1 MTESTLFR
9 SEEMSLIQLYIPAE
23 VAQPTVAELGELGL
37 VQFRDLNP
45 EVNAFQRAFV
55 NEIRRFDEME
65 RQLRFFTQQIEK
77 VGVNIRPSM
86 PSSHLSRARSR
97 QELDDLEER
106 ISEHENRLL
115 QMNNSH
121 ETMQRRYL
129 ELAELK
135 HVLRETSDFFQEA
148 ASHQEDI
155 RNSFDEPDAPLLDR
169 DLEAG
174 GSGAQGL
181 GLNLGNVT
189 GVIPRSKMQTFER
202 ILWRSLRGNLYM
214 NTAEIDEPV
223 IDPSTDTVVEK
234 NVFIIFAHGR
244 EIMAKIKKIA
254 ESLGATLYPIDS
266 DAERRRDALQDVE
279 RHIDEFSSVLGNTT
293 QTRRLELMRI
303 SENLTS
309 WMTIVK
315 KEKAT
320 YHTMNHFNYDINR
333 KCLIAEGW
341 CPTNEINTIQAALRE
356 VTQRSGSMVPSILN
370 ELKTHK
376 EPPTYHK
383 TNKFTAGFQGIVD
396 AYGMAKYREVNPGLF
411 TIISFPF
418 LFAVMFGDIGHGIL
432 VLLVGIYL
440 VLNERKLA
448 SVDGEMF
455 QMVYGGRYIVL
466 LMGAFSLFTGMMYND
481 IFSRSLP
488 WFKSGWEFHV
498 PDDHKVNDIITAQS
512 NGHTYLFGIDYAWH
526 GTDNYLLFTNSYKM
540 KMSVIL
546 GVIHMSFGICMVYQ
560 NARFYRKPIDII
572 GGFIPQMLFMQS
584 LFGYLVI
591 MIIYKWTVNWFETD
605 AAGHSVRNSPPSLL
619 NTMIYMF
626 LRPGSVEEAD
636 KLYPG
641 QGFVQ
646 GLLVLIAIICIPWM
660 LFLKPYY
667 LKYENGKA
675 RAMGYHQPSEHNV
688 RVSTDSNHTDEAG
701 GAVVA
706 EDNGDDGSGGEHS
719 EHEFDFSEELIH
731 QVIHTIDF
739 CLGCISN
746 TASYLRLW
754 ALSLAHAQLSEV
766 LWSMTLL
773 KAWGFTGALGAV
785 MTIAMFSM
793 WFSLTIFILCGMEGL
808 SAFLHALR
816 LHWVEFNSKF
826 YIGTGYAFEPF
837 SFATILAEKDL

>member
-1 MTESTLFR
+1 
-9 SEEMSLIQLYIPAE
+9 MSLIQLYIPAE

-45 EVNAFQRAFV
+45 DVNSFQRAFV

-65 RQLRFFTQQIEK
+65 RQLRFFTKQIEK
-77 VGVNIRPSM
+77 VGIYVRPSI
-86 PSSHLSRARSR
+86 PSTHLSRGRSR

-129 ELAELK
+129 ELTELR

-148 ASHQEDI
+148 TSHQEDI

-169 DLEAG
+169 DLETG
-174 GSGAQGL
+174 DSGAQSH

-223 IDPSTDTVVEK
+223 IDPLSDVVVEK

-244 EIMAKIKKIA
+244 EILAKIKKIS
-254 ESLGATLYPIDS
+254 ESLGGTLYPIDS
-266 DAERRRDALQDVE
+266 NAENRRDALHDVE
-279 RHIDEFSSVLGNTT
+279 RHIDEFNSVLVNTT
-293 QTRRLELMRI
+293 QTRRQELTRI

-309 WMTIVK
+309 WMMIVK

-370 ELKTHK
+370 ELRTHK
-376 EPPTYHK
+376 EPPTFHK
-383 TNKFTAGFQGIVD
+383 TNKFTAAFQGIVD
-396 AYGMAKYREVNPGLF
+396 GYGMAKYREVNPGLF

-418 LFAVMFGDIGHGIL
+418 LFAVMFGDVGHGFL

-455 QMVYGGRYIVL
+455 QMVFSGRYIVL
-466 LMGAFSLFTGMMYND
+466 LMGAFSLFTGMIYND
-481 IFSRSLP
+481 IFSRAMP
-488 WFKSGWEFHV
+488 WFQSGWHFNV
-498 PDDHKVNDIITAQS
+498 PEDYDGKTTLVAEPT
-512 NGHTYLFGIDYAWH
+512 GHTYVFGIDYAWH
-526 GTDNYLLFTNSYKM
+526 GTENNLLFTNSYKM
-540 KMSVIL
+540 KMSIIL

-584 LFGYLVI
+584 LFGYLTA
-591 MIIYKWTVNWFETD
+591 MILYKWTVNWFETD
-605 AAGHSVRNSPPSLL
+605 AAGHAVRNSPPSLL

-626 LRPGSVEEAD
+626 LSPGSVAEGD

-641 QGFVQ
+641 QSFVQ
-646 GLLVLIAIICIPWM
+646 GLLVLIALICVPWM

-667 LKYENGKA
+667 LKYEHGKA

-706 EDNGDDGSGGEHS
+706 EDNGGGDGEHS
-719 EHEFDFSEELIH
+719 EHEFEFSEELIH

-739 CLGCISN
+739 CLSCISN

-766 LWSMTLL
+766 LWARTLGM
-773 KAWGFTGALGAV
+773 AWNFTGVLGAV
-785 MTIAMFSM
+785 MTIAMFAM
-793 WFSLTIFILCGMEGL
+793 WFSLTVFILIGMEGL

-837 SFATILAEKDL
+837 SFATMLGEKDS